1 MTSARA
7 GWLGFMVLSLF
18 QAGEANALICEE
30 LEESIFERLLPQ
42 DKVLRLR
49 SLSLAEILEN
59 KRDGEVMVLGRF
71 YKTTKL
77 PFLHEEQLEAILAQY
92 WPPSEDV
99 QMPWQIEY
107 FYLSAYRFE
116 GHQFIDGKFIP
127 FTAENIDARF
137 SISAHY
143 GGMFDKLPPTEI
155 DVIGALQFTNGEK
168 TYEVTTSPCPTYEQI
183 EPSQAVDLLQ
193 CFVDGECR

>member
-7 GWLGFMVLSLF
+7 GWLCFMVLSLF

-77 PFLHEEQLEAILAQY
+77 PFLHEEKLEAILAQY

-155 DVIGALQFTNGEK
+155 DVIGALQFRNGEK